1 MRTRCDQQQDSLCAG
16 RESLLAASSST
27 SPRHS
32 PLHSAGTAAAACSTS
47 PNYVPPSSR
56 RRRFVMYNKAP
67 MWNETS
73 QVYQLDFGGRV
84 TQESAKN
91 FQIEFGGKQ
100 VHANIPVM
108 CNEEDLL
115 TVLVNPLQD
124 EYDWIFCLVT
134 GIKRLSNAFH
144 QGSVRRMHVN
154 SRCSFSCVCI
164 GSLMLM
170 GGYT

>member
-1 MRTRCDQQQDSLCAG
+1 MSIDVATTGFVCCFQLRKVRTKCDQQDSLCSTGG
-16 RESLLAASSST
+16 REALLTASSSA

-32 PLHSAGTAAAACSTS
+32 PLHVSTSSSAAAGIGSPSRVPTAA
-47 PNYVPPSSR
+47 SSC

-100 VHANIPVM
+100 VRCPHWS
-108 CNEEDLL
+108 L
-115 TVLVNPLQD
+115 
-124 EYDWIFCLVT
+124 CLV
-134 GIKRLSNAFH
+134 
-144 QGSVRRMHVN
+144 M
-154 SRCSFSCVCI
+154 
-164 GSLMLM
+164 
-170 GGYT
+170 

>member
-1 MRTRCDQQQDSLCAG
+1 VHYGYFHFRFFQLRKARTKCESDTHGNVSSREPLLTPAAG
-16 RESLLAASSST
+16 A

-32 PLHSAGTAAAACSTS
+32 PQHSNTPTATPLLRGGSPAAAQ
-47 PNYVPPSSR
+47 

-100 VHANIPVM
+100 VG
-108 CNEEDLL
+108 
-115 TVLVNPLQD
+115 TVLKTNV
-124 EYDWIFCLVT
+124 Y
-134 GIKRLSNAFH
+134 
-144 QGSVRRMHVN
+144 SVVRV
-154 SRCSFSCVCI
+154 SCWR
-164 GSLMLM
+164 
-170 GGYT
+170 

>member
-1 MRTRCDQQQDSLCAG
+1 VQLRKVRTKCDQQESLYTGGSG
-16 RESLLAASSST
+16 RETLLAATSSST

-32 PLHSAGTAAAACSTS
+32 PLHVAGSANTGSPSPVPATAQ
-47 PNYVPPSSR
+47 

-100 VHANIPVM
+100 VRTSAS
-108 CNEEDLL
+108 CTDLSERCSGR
-115 TVLVNPLQD
+115 LV
-124 EYDWIFCLVT
+124 
-134 GIKRLSNAFH
+134 IKR
-144 QGSVRRMHVN
+144 
-154 SRCSFSCVCI
+154 
-164 GSLMLM
+164 
-170 GGYT
+170 